1 MEQLPTDWN
10 KPPPQSAWGRLRD
23 NAITGVLVLAPLAIT
38 VFILYKVIT
47 WLDSW
52 LVGLVPPTLRPEEI
66 LGVYIPGT
74 GLVAG
79 FVLAIFAGFLAR
91 NFLGMYLLGLGERIM
106 ARIPAVSSL
115 YGAIKQVLET
125 LTASQTDAFRE
136 VVLVEYP
143 RKGTWAIGFV
153 TGTTKGEVQRLTD
166 SEMVNVFVPTTP
178 NPTSGFLLFY
188 PKKEL
193 VKLDMTVEQ
202 GVKMVISGGIVVP
215 KT

>member
-1 MEQLPTDWN
+1 M
-10 KPPPQSAWGRLRD
+10 WGRLRD

-52 LVGLVPPTLRPEEI
+52 LVGLVPPTLRPEEV

-79 FVLAIFAGFLAR
+79 FVLAILAGFLAR

-143 RKGTWAIGFV
+143 RKGTWAVGFV

-166 SEMVNVFVPTTP
+166 SEMANVFVPTTP

-188 PKKEL
+188 PKKDL
-193 VKLDMTVEQ
+193 VRLDMTVEQ
-202 GVKMVISGGIVVP
+202 GVKLVISGGIVVP
-215 KT
+215 NT